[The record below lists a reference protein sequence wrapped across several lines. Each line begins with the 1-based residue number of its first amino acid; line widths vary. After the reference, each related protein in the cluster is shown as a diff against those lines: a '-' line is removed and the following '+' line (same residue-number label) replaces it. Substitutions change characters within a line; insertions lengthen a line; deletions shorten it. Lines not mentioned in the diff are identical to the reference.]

1 MVTLLTSHTSK
12 KESQKQAKRS
22 NILSLITMDK
32 VNWQEGKFPV
42 NQVLVHD
49 LYDEYKSLGGNSFVV
64 DVMDDYDDWLKEI
77 EKKSKK

>member
-1 MVTLLTSHTSK
+1 MVTLLTNYTSK
-12 KESQKQAKRS
+12 KETKKQAKRS

-32 VNWQEGKFPV
+32 VNWQEGKLPV

-49 LYDEYKSLGGNSFVV
+49 LYDEYKSLGGNSFIV
-64 DVMDDYDDWLKEI
+64 DVMDDYDDWLKEN